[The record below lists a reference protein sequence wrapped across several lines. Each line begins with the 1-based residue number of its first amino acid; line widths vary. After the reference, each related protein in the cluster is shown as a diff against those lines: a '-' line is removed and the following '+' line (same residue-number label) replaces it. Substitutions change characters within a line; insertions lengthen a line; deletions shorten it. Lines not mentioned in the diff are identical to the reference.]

1 MSAPVMTLFAMTDAS
16 GVTHLI
22 TDEAMTTGQPIGCYA
37 AVCGDQVLAASLT
50 TPERRYCRSCHQGKA
65 GR

>member
-1 MSAPVMTLFAMTDAS
+1 MTDVS

-22 TDEAMTTGQPIGCYA
+22 TDESMTTGQPIGCHA

-50 TPERRYCRSCHQGKA
+50 TPEHRYCRSCHQGKA